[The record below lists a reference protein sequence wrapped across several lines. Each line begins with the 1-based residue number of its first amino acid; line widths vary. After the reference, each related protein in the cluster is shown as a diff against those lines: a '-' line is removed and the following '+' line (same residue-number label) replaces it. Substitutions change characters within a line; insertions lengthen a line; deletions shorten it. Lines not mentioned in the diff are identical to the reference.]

1 MTAKDQPDAGWEA
14 AWLAAERL
22 PPAYAEL
29 AARYFAPLADRLAGL
44 HSECGRP
51 VLIGVNGSQGSG
63 KSTGCAW
70 LVQALRKEHGLSAL
84 ALSLDDFYLTRAERA
99 ALATTVHP
107 LLATRG
113 VPGTHDI
120 DLLRATLGHLMGQEG
135 TTVVHVPRFD
145 KASDDRAP
153 AGRWD
158 RIEAPVSVILLEGWC
173 LGARPQPEEALT
185 EPVNALEAEEDTDGR
200 WRHYVNEALREAFLP
215 LYEAV
220 DCWVMLRAPSFECVY
235 RWRLEQEHKLRA
247 RAGTGT
253 AVMSDDEVAR
263 FVQYFERLTRHC
275 LAELPEHMD
284 VIFSLDNDR
293 RIISVEGL

>member
-1 MTAKDQPDAGWEA
+1 MKAIDRPDAGWEH
-14 AWLAAERL
+14 AWLEAERL
-22 PPAYAEL
+22 PPAYAGL
-29 AARYFAPLADRLAGL
+29 ARRYFAPLAGRLAAL
-44 HSECGRP
+44 HRECGRP
-51 VLIGVNGSQGSG
+51 LLVGVNGSQGSG
-63 KSTGCAW
+63 KSTCCGW
-70 LVQALRKEHGLSAL
+70 LVQALREEHGLSAL
-84 ALSLDDFYLTRAERA
+84 ALSLDDFYLTRAERGVLA
-99 ALATTVHP
+99 ATVHP

-120 DLLRATLGHLMGQEG
+120 ELLRRTVGNLMGRG
-135 TTVVHVPRFD
+135 GSTVVPVPRFD

-153 AGRWD
+153 VARWD
-158 RIEAPVSVILLEGWC
+158 RAEAPVAVILLEGWC
-173 LGARPQPEEALT
+173 LGARPQPPDALAA
-185 EPVNALEAEEDTDGR
+185 PVNALEATEDRDGR
-200 WRHYVNEALREAFLP
+200 WRGYVNEALRELFLP
-215 LYEAV
+215 LYADV
-220 DCWVMLRAPSFECVY
+220 DRWVMLRAPSFDCVF

-284 VIFSLDNDR
+284 VIFSLDNNR

>member
-1 MTAKDQPDAGWEA
+1 MTANDRPGAGWEA

-22 PPAYAEL
+22 PPAYAEQ
-29 AARYFAPLADRLAGL
+29 AGRYFAPLADQLAAL
-44 HSECGRP
+44 HRERGRP
-51 VLIGVNGSQGSG
+51 LLIAVNGSQGSG
-63 KSTGCAW
+63 KSTCCAW
-70 LVQALRKEHGLSAL
+70 LVQALREEHGLAAL

-99 ALATTVHP
+99 ALAATVHP

-120 DLLRATLGHLMGQEG
+120 ALLRRTLGHLVGQAG

-153 AGRWD
+153 ADRWD
-158 RIEAPVSVILLEGWC
+158 RVAAPVAVVLLEGWC
-173 LGARPQPEEALT
+173 LGARPQPADALA
-185 EPVNALEAEEDTDGR
+185 EPVNTLEATADRDGR
-200 WRHYVNEALREAFLP
+200 WRRYVNAALRDSFLP
-215 LYEAV
+215 LYKAV
-220 DCWVMLRAPSFECVY
+220 DRWVMLRAPSFDCVY

-247 RAGTGT
+247 KAGPGT

-275 LAELPEHMD
+275 LAELPDHMD
-284 VIFSLDNDR
+284 VIFSLDHDR
-293 RIISVEGL
+293 QIVNAEGL

>member
-1 MTAKDQPDAGWEA
+1 VTARNRPGADWET

-29 AARYFAPLADRLAGL
+29 AGRYFAPLADRLAGL
-44 HSECGRP
+44 HRECGRP

-70 LVQALRKEHGLSAL
+70 LVQALREEHGLSAL

-99 ALATTVHP
+99 ALAATVHP

-120 DLLRATLGHLMGQEG
+120 DLLRTTLGHLMGQEG

-153 AGRWD
+153 IERWD

-173 LGARPQPEEALT
+173 LGARPQPAEALA
-185 EPVNALEAEEDTDGR
+185 EPVNTLEAEEDPDGR
-200 WRHYVNEALREAFLP
+200 WRHYVNEALREVFLP
-215 LYEAV
+215 LYDAV

-247 RAGTGT
+247 RAGAGT
-253 AVMSDDEVAR
+253 AVMSDEEVAR

-275 LAELPEHMD
+275 LAELPDHMD

-293 RIISVEGL
+293 QIVNAEGL